1 MNKINDLERAKL
13 REEMYYCEVARRLD
27 MNSKARTINMIY
39 KRGRNISL
47 MTNSDLTQ
55 THNYCEQIPAQARVL
70 KIR

>member
-1 MNKINDLERAKL
+1 
-13 REEMYYCEVARRLD
+13 

-55 THNYCEQIPAQARVL
+55 THNYCEQIPAQARAL